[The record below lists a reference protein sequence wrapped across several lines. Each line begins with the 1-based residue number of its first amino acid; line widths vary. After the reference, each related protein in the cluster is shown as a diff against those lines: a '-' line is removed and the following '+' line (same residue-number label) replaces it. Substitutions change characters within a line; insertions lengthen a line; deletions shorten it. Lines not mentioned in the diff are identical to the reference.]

1 MMRYHY
7 NKELIVGTI
16 CAGGSLGTIIPPS
29 VVAVVLG
36 PVADVSVGDLL
47 VGMIFPGLIMA
58 GSYIVYILASARSIR
73 RRGRASRS
81 EEDDPPLSEKL
92 RITAVALVPPMF
104 MIFAVLGSL
113 MLGWAAPTEAAGL
126 GAFGSVLLTL
136 FYRTFS
142 WQALHESIMKTLTIS
157 TMIMTILLGGSMMTG
172 AFVGA
177 GGIMVTQ
184 DLVEALKLGPWGL
197 LGIVLFLA
205 FLGGFFLDWISL
217 VLILVPIFSPL
228 LKASGIDMVWFC
240 ILFLVVIQT
249 SYLSP
254 PMAPAIFYFRA
265 ISPPEITTAHMYR
278 GVIPFIMLQ
287 VVTLGDLPDLP
298 GRDHLAAHGLARAG
312 LSGHERV
319 METATPNRGRT
330 REPARPR
337 RPRGGRGR
345 APASS
350 EPIASLSERAYR
362 RLEEMIVTLQLAPG
376 SVVSETALSKRL
388 GIGRTPIREALQQLA
403 RERLVVVLPR
413 RGIMVSEINVR
424 TQLRLLEA
432 RRELERLIAQRAAR
446 RASDGG
452 TDALSRG
459 RRKHGRGGAQERR
472 HRLPAPRPRVQRP
485 DAEGLAQRVRGRR
498 DDAHAGPVAAL
509 LVHPPQ
515 GSRRPAGHRAPAC
528 GDRAGDRRRRRGPRR
543 PGLGQAD
550 RLCREM
556 RPRDR
561 RGRRLI
567 Y

>member
-1 MMRYHY
+1 MGYYVLLLFPCLLLLLFLGFPVAFAMMGTALIFGYITFGPAFAFQMAEKVEDVASNYVLAAVPLFVFMGSMLERSGIAERLFEAIHLWTRRLPGGLAVGTVLMCIVFAASSGVVGATETVVGLLAIPVMMRYRY

-36 PVADVSVGDLL
+36 PIADVSVGDLL

-58 GSYIVYILASARSIR
+58 ASYIIYILILCTISPRMGPRIVKD
-73 RRGRASRS
+73 
-81 EEDDPPLSEKL
+81 EHDPPLAEKL

-126 GAFGSVLLTL
+126 GAFGAVLLTL

-142 WQALHESIMKTLTIS
+142 WKTLHEAIMKTLTIS

-172 AFVGA
+172 AFLGA

-184 DLVEALKLGPWGL
+184 ELVEHLQLGPWGL
-197 LGIVLFLA
+197 LAIVLFLA

-287 VVTLGDLPDLP
+287 
-298 GRDHLAAHGLARAG
+298 
-312 LSGHERV
+312 
-319 METATPNRGRT
+319 
-330 REPARPR
+330 
-337 RPRGGRGR
+337 
-345 APASS
+345 
-350 EPIASLSERAYR
+350 
-362 RLEEMIVTLQLAPG
+362 IVTLAICLTVPETITWLPKVLLGPG
-376 SVVSETALSKRL
+376 
-388 GIGRTPIREALQQLA
+388 
-403 RERLVVVLPR
+403 
-413 RGIMVSEINVR
+413 
-424 TQLRLLEA
+424 
-432 RRELERLIAQRAAR
+432 
-446 RASDGG
+446 
-452 TDALSRG
+452 
-459 RRKHGRGGAQERR
+459 
-472 HRLPAPRPRVQRP
+472 
-485 DAEGLAQRVRGRR
+485 
-498 DDAHAGPVAAL
+498 
-509 LVHPPQ
+509 
-515 GSRRPAGHRAPAC
+515 
-528 GDRAGDRRRRRGPRR
+528 
-543 PGLGQAD
+543 
-550 RLCREM
+550 
-556 RPRDR
+556 
-561 RGRRLI
+561 
-567 Y
+567 